1 MTAIRDLL
9 SYRLHLVANLLSRG
23 AELRYRRE
31 FGVSLWEWRTIALL
45 GAATEPLSL
54 NHLAHAAGIHK
65 SQMSR
70 VVSGLAK
77 RRIVTREPDPG
88 DARGVRLALS
98 RTGRRLYDGLI
109 SAAAERGV
117 HGLPVGEGKA
127 GVRPRARQARHAGQ
141 GFHSTGKKLK
151 TRITELLGIEHPI
164 FQAAMSWASSNSAL
178 VIAVSN
184 AGGMGVL
191 AAGPLRPEDFKRIL
205 GEIKNGTRKPFGVNI
220 PLNGARGP
228 ELLEIA
234 FQQKIPVMVA
244 SQGGPRE
251 HLARF
256 RGIGTKWLHVVAS
269 VEHAKKA
276 EAAGV
281 DALVVDGAEAGGHPP
296 PSEVGTLVLVRRV
309 LQAVKLP
316 VVASGGVADGA
327 GVAAL
332 LALGAEAVQLGTR
345 FIATPEA
352 SVHDNY
358 KRAVLDAEVD
368 QTTLVG
374 RGMHPIRL
382 LKNAFSAKYE
392 AAERA
397 GASRDELETLFQEYS
412 LKQAA
417 LRGDIEWGKVE
428 AGQSAG
434 LVHEI
439 LPAAEVMRRL
449 VNELE
454 AARQRLAKL

>member
-1 MTAIRDLL
+1 
-9 SYRLHLVANLLSRG
+9 V
-23 AELRYRRE
+23 
-31 FGVSLWEWRTIALL
+31 
-45 GAATEPLSL
+45 
-54 NHLAHAAGIHK
+54 
-65 SQMSR
+65 
-70 VVSGLAK
+70 
-77 RRIVTREPDPG
+77 
-88 DARGVRLALS
+88 
-98 RTGRRLYDGLI
+98 
-109 SAAAERGV
+109 
-117 HGLPVGEGKA
+117 
-127 GVRPRARQARHAGQ
+127 
-141 GFHSTGKKLK
+141 K

-164 FQAAMSWASSNSAL
+164 FQAAMSWASSNAPL
-178 VIAVSN
+178 VIAVSS
-184 AGGMGVL
+184 AGGMGII
-191 AAGPLRPEDFKRIL
+191 AAGPMRPGDFRAAL
-205 GEIKNGTRKPFGVNI
+205 HEIRAGTKKPYGVNI
-220 PLNGARGP
+220 PLNNPRAP
-228 ELLEIA
+228 ELLDIA
-234 FQQKIPVMVA
+234 YEAHIPVMVA

-256 RGIGTKWLHVVAS
+256 RAIGTKWLHVVAS

-276 EAAGV
+276 ESAGV

-309 LQAVKLP
+309 VKAVKLP

-352 SVHDNY
+352 SVHENY
-358 KRAVLDAEVD
+358 KRALLAADVH

-374 RGMHPIRL
+374 RGGLPIRQL
-382 LKNAFSAKYE
+382 RNAFSEKYD

-397 GASRDELETLFQEYS
+397 GASKAELEQIYKASS

-417 LRGDIEWGKVE
+417 LDGDVEWGKVE

-434 LVHEI
+434 LVDEI

-449 VNELE
+449 VAEVE
-454 AARQRLAKL
+454 EARQRLAAL

>member
-1 MTAIRDLL
+1 M
-9 SYRLHLVANLLSRG
+9 
-23 AELRYRRE
+23 
-31 FGVSLWEWRTIALL
+31 
-45 GAATEPLSL
+45 
-54 NHLAHAAGIHK
+54 
-65 SQMSR
+65 
-70 VVSGLAK
+70 
-77 RRIVTREPDPG
+77 
-88 DARGVRLALS
+88 
-98 RTGRRLYDGLI
+98 
-109 SAAAERGV
+109 
-117 HGLPVGEGKA
+117 
-127 GVRPRARQARHAGQ
+127 
-141 GFHSTGKKLK
+141 K
-151 TRITELLGIEHPI
+151 TRITTLLGIEYPI

-178 VIAVSN
+178 IIAVSN

-191 AAGPLRPEDFKRIL
+191 AAGPLRLDDLRRIL
-205 GEIKNGTRKPFGVNI
+205 AEIKAGTQKPYGVNI
-220 PLNGARGP
+220 PLNNPKAR
-228 ELLEIA
+228 EMLDIA
-234 FQQKIPVMVA
+234 HEARIPVMVA

-256 RGIGTKWLHVVAS
+256 RAIGTKWLHVVAS

-309 LQAVKLP
+309 VKAVKLP

-332 LALGAEAVQLGTR
+332 LALGAGAVQLGTR
-345 FIATPEA
+345 FIASPEA
-352 SVHDNY
+352 SVHENY
-358 KRAVLDAEVD
+358 KRAVLAADVH

-374 RGMHPIRL
+374 RGGLPIRQ

-397 GASRDELETLFQEYS
+397 GASKEELDLIYKNSS

-417 LRGDIEWGKVE
+417 LEGDVEWGKVE

-434 LVHEI
+434 LVDDI
-439 LPAAEVMRRL
+439 LPAAEIMRRL
-449 VNELE
+449 VAE
-454 AARQRLAKL
+454 AEEARRRLASL